1 MMKQQEVQRI
11 QEEVNL
17 KDEETKKLQEE
28 VAEARRRQ
36 EEAAAA
42 LLDATTP
49 QHHHV
54 HEDDHEE
61 NDDMVNGEFGKHCVH
76 IFIVITS
83 RHFFILSCI
92 NSLKVHYLKVNCS
105 ILYLFKCNISKSILI
120 FIVSSLYFNA
130 SSILIKEG

>member
-61 NDDMVNGEFGKHCVH
+61 NDDMVNGEFGKYCLH
-76 IFIVITS
+76 IFLVNKITFRDFS
-83 RHFFILSCI
+83 LFLAVLTPLKFII
-92 NSLKVHYLKVNCS
+92 
-105 ILYLFKCNISKSILI
+105 
-120 FIVSSLYFNA
+120 
-130 SSILIKEG
+130 